1 MASWCGEISREVRQ
15 FKGAFASA
23 GVAVN
28 SLMASDK
35 EFQKIIA
42 TLKRTMDLPLTQ
54 AQRGTLKELCQ
65 EIVGDRMSRAP
76 PSFFPVKEEADAKRA
91 ALARAEAAEQ
101 RVKELEDRLEEAL
114 ARRSWWRR

>member
-1 MASWCGEISREVRQ
+1 
-15 FKGAFASA
+15 
-23 GVAVN
+23 VAT
-28 SLMASDK
+28 DK

-54 AQRGTLKELCQ
+54 SQRGTLKGLCQ
-65 EIVGDRMSRAP
+65 EIVGGSNEQGAQVS
-76 PSFFPVKEEADAKRA
+76 SFRLKEEADAKRA

-101 RVKELEDRLEEAL
+101 RVKELEDKLKETL